1 MKQDHTN
8 YDRTNCAN
16 PCPDRI
22 RETHRQTFDCL
33 WQKVKTSN
41 HANHCVKRII
51 DFRKPSLHFIIVDQN
66 TSKIPAMIN
75 SIHAILT
82 FLLNY
87 KKNTQKRGKSS
98 LQRPN
103 GMIILFI
110 LPGGRLYIF
119 FCSIAHLSRY
129 RQSHTF

>member
-1 MKQDHTN
+1 L
-8 YDRTNCAN
+8 
-16 PCPDRI
+16 I
-22 RETHRQTFDCL
+22 
-33 WQKVKTSN
+33 
-41 HANHCVKRII
+41 
-51 DFRKPSLHFIIVDQN
+51 PSMPYLH
-66 TSKIPAMIN
+66 S
-75 SIHAILT
+75 SLT
-82 FLLNY
+82 I
-87 KKNTQKRGKSS
+87 KKYTKRGKSS